1 MKEMMSKMNN
11 WQRIWNDVGSD
22 SHNSPVKTITYILSL
37 LYRLIINS
45 RNRLYDNKLLKE
57 VKLTCPVIS
66 VGNITVGGT
75 GKTPCVIWLAQ
86 MLQQRGY
93 RPAVLSRGYGGRN
106 SQPVNIVTDG
116 DKILLSGTIAGDE
129 PLLIARSLKGIPVIT
144 GPDRIL
150 TGRAAVNNFGVNIL
164 ICDDAFQHRRLY
176 RDINILLLDSSAPL
190 GNGHLLPRGSLR
202 EPAAALGRASVL
214 IATRSA
220 EATKKSDLIDKLA
233 KGGNIPVFRSNHRS
247 AGIVRGDYSEQLPP
261 GMLEG
266 KKVCAFSGIAE
277 PSSFKKSILAAGAQ
291 IMSFDI
297 FPDHHRYSRTEVKK
311 INDCFIQSGAD
322 LLLTT
327 EKDGM
332 RLQEYPKF
340 LRTIYLMRIALE
352 IVPEPKSLENYI
364 LEKIAAASDTGV
376 A

>member
-11 WQRIWNDVGSD
+11 WQRIWNDDGSG
-22 SHNSPVKTITYILSL
+22 SRYSPVKTITYILSL
-37 LYRLIINS
+37 LYRLIINF
-45 RNRLYDNKLLKE
+45 RNRLYDHKLLKE

-66 VGNITVGGT
+66 IGNITVGGT

-93 RPAVLSRGYGGRN
+93 RPVVLSRGYGGRN

-116 DKILLSGTIAGDE
+116 DKILLSGTVAGDE

-150 TGRAAVNNFGVNIL
+150 TGRVAVNNFGANVL

-176 RDINILLLDSSAPL
+176 RDINIVLLDSSSPL

-202 EPAAALGRASVL
+202 EPATALRRASVL

-220 EATKKSDLIDKLA
+220 EATKKSDLIGKLA
-233 KGGNIPVFRSNHRS
+233 QAGNIPVFHSNHRS
-247 AGIVRGDYSEQLPP
+247 AGIVRGDYSVQLPP
-261 GMLEG
+261 DMLEG
-266 KKVCAFSGIAE
+266 KKICAFAGIGE

-311 INDCFIQSGAD
+311 INDHFFQSGAD

-332 RLQEYPKF
+332 RLQRYTEF
-340 LRTIYLMRIALE
+340 LRTIYLMRIVME
-352 IVPEPKSLENYI
+352 IVPDRKSLENYI
-364 LEKIAAASDTGV
+364 LEKLAAGQGAGTF
-376 A
+376 

>member
-1 MKEMMSKMNN
+1 MSKMNN
-11 WQRIWNDVGSD
+11 WQRIWNDDGSG
-22 SHNSPVKTITYILSL
+22 SRYSPVKTITYILSL
-37 LYRLIINS
+37 LYRLIINF
-45 RNRLYDNKLLKE
+45 RNRLYDHKLLKE
-57 VKLTCPVIS
+57 VKLACPVIS

-93 RPAVLSRGYGGRN
+93 KPAVLSRGYGGGN

-116 DKILLSGTIAGDE
+116 DKILLSGTVAGDE
-129 PLLIARSLKGIPVIT
+129 PLLIARSLKRIPVIT

-150 TGRAAVNNFGVNIL
+150 TGRAAVNNFGANVL

-176 RDINILLLDSSAPL
+176 RDINIVLLDSSSPL

-202 EPAAALGRASVL
+202 EPATALRRASVL

-220 EATKKSDLIDKLA
+220 EATKKSDLIGKLA
-233 KGGNIPVFRSNHRS
+233 QAGNIPVFHSNHRT
-247 AGIVRGDYSEQLPP
+247 AGIVRGDYSVQLPP
-261 GMLEG
+261 DMLDG
-266 KKVCAFSGIAE
+266 KKICVFAGIGE

-311 INDCFIQSGAD
+311 INERFFQSGAD

-332 RLQEYPKF
+332 RLQKYAEF
-340 LRTIYLMRIALE
+340 LRTIYFMRIALE
-352 IVPEPKSLENYI
+352 IVPERKSLENYI
-364 LEKIAAASDTGV
+364 LEKLAAVNDIGV
-376 A
+376 V

>member
-11 WQRIWNDVGSD
+11 WQRIWNDDGSG
-22 SHNSPVKTITYILSL
+22 SRYSPVKTITYILSL
-37 LYRLIINS
+37 PYRLIINS
-45 RNRLYDNKLLKE
+45 RNRLYDHKLLEE

-66 VGNITVGGT
+66 IGNITVGGT

-93 RPAVLSRGYGGRN
+93 KPAVLSRGYGGRN

-116 DKILLSGTIAGDE
+116 DKILLSGTVAGDE

-150 TGRAAVNNFGVNIL
+150 TGRAAVNNFGANVL

-176 RDINILLLDSSAPL
+176 RDINIVLLDSSSPL

-202 EPAAALGRASVL
+202 EPATALRRASVL

-220 EATKKSDLIDKLA
+220 EATKKSDLIGKLA
-233 KGGNIPVFRSNHRS
+233 QAGNIPVFHSNHRS
-247 AGIVRGDYSEQLPP
+247 AGIVRGDYSVQLPP
-261 GMLEG
+261 DMLEG
-266 KKVCAFSGIAE
+266 KKICAFAGIGE

-297 FPDHHRYSRTEVKK
+297 FPDHHRYSRSEVKK
-311 INDCFIQSGAD
+311 INDHFFQSGAD

-332 RLQEYPKF
+332 RLQEYAEF
-340 LRTIYLMRIALE
+340 LRTIYLLRIAME
-352 IVPEPKSLENYI
+352 IVPDRKSLENYI
-364 LEKIAAASDTGV
+364 LEKIAAANDTGV
-376 A
+376 V

>member
-1 MKEMMSKMNN
+1 MNN
-11 WQRIWNDVGSD
+11 WQRIWSDAGSD
-22 SHNSPVKTITYILSL
+22 NRYSLTKTITYILSL

-45 RNRLYDNKLLKE
+45 RNLLYDHKQLKE
-57 VKLTCPVIS
+57 IKLICPVIS

-86 MLQQRGY
+86 MLQQNGY
-93 RPAVLSRGYGGRN
+93 KPAVLSRGYGGRN

-116 DKILLSGTIAGDE
+116 DEILLPGTIAGDE

-150 TGRAAVNNFGVNIL
+150 TGRAAIDHFGANVL

-176 RDINILLLDSSAPL
+176 RDINIVLLDSNSPL
-190 GNGHLLPRGSLR
+190 GNGYLLPRGSLR
-202 EPAAALGRASVL
+202 EPVAALRRADVF
-214 IATRSA
+214 IATRSI
-220 EATKKSDLIDKLA
+220 EAAKKNDFIDKLA
-233 KGGNIPVFRSNHRS
+233 QVRNIPVFRSNHRS
-247 AGIVRGDYSEQLPP
+247 AGIVRGDYSVQLPP
-261 GMLEG
+261 GMLKG
-266 KKVCAFSGIAE
+266 KKVCAFAGIAE

-297 FPDHHRYSRTEVKK
+297 FPDHYRYSRSDVQK
-311 INDCFIQSGAD
+311 INDHFFQSGAD

-332 RLQEYPKF
+332 RLQEYPEF
-340 LRTIYLMRIALE
+340 LRTIYLIRIALE
-352 IVPEPKSLENYI
+352 IVPAPKSLENYI
-364 LEKIAAASDTGV
+364 LEKIAAANMSGV
-376 A
+376 V